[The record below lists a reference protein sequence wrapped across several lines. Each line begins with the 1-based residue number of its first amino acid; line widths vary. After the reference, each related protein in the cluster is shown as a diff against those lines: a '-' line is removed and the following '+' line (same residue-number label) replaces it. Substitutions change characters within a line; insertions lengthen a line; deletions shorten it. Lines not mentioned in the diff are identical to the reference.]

1 MSLSHSPK
9 LYHVA
14 HERARELRRQLTPTE
29 KMLWQ
34 ALRARKLEGYKFLR
48 QHPIL
53 VDDNGR
59 ESFVVADFYCA
70 EAKLVVEVDGAVHEN
85 RQEQDRAR
93 DMAAGLR
100 GYRVMR
106 IAAQDVHDHLPMVL
120 VRIRR
125 EIERYL
131 QAPGT

>member
-1 MSLSHSPK
+1 VSLSHSPK

-29 KMLWQ
+29 KLLWQ
-34 ALRARKLEGYKFLR
+34 ALRGRKLEGYKFLR

-70 EAKLVVEVDGAVHEN
+70 EAKLIVEVDGAVHEDQ
-85 RQEQDRAR
+85 QERDEAR
-93 DMAAGLR
+93 DFAASLR
-100 GYRVMR
+100 GYRVLRVLAKDVEEHGPDVLAR
-106 IAAQDVHDHLPMVL
+106 IK
-120 VRIRR
+120 R
-125 EIERYL
+125 EIERYA
-131 QAPGT
+131 QALGA